1 MAICYEVSKV
11 TPFVQTPFPCPYL
24 CQVPSISNWTF
35 CCLFITFGVGFL
47 YKELSSEREFDVYE
61 RWRRHSV
68 VMTCTVRPCHILEVK
83 NAYAE
88 WRISPLAV
96 LLPGQAAGADLLTSS
111 FPSALRA
118 ARPRVRSRQETNFL
132 AHSQNSKTN
141 ISFIISASLSVRM
154 RQIGSHCTYF
164 H

>member
-1 MAICYEVSKV
+1 MGICYEISKL
-11 TPFVQTPFPCPYL
+11 TPFVQTPFAWPYL

-35 CCLFITFGVGFL
+35 CWLFITFGVGFL
-47 YKELSSEREFDVYE
+47 YKELSSEREFRVYG

-68 VMTCTVRPCHILEVK
+68 VMICDVKFCHILEVK

-96 LLPGQAAGADLLTSS
+96 LLPGQAARADLLTSS

-118 ARPRVRSRQETNFL
+118 ARPRVRSRQKINFL
-132 AHSQNSKTN
+132 AHSQNSKAN
-141 ISFIISASLSVRM
+141 ISFVMSARLSVRM